1 MKNLVLKTTAI
12 TLACALGLLAIIYGV
27 FALFIPRPLANLY
40 DKMGMYNASIRYY
53 ERAYKK
59 STDMQDL
66 YTLCLKLDGEKD
78 SVKTERY
85 AKLLVEDVNFI
96 TFSKTQDID
105 ENGITTEEYV
115 EAKYVRAV
123 YKNKGI
129 DSAISATT
137 ICLSNG
143 YNPFST
149 EKTTCYHEYNPFLM
163 LLTDQSI
170 DWSAKEGELEKL
182 KEKIKALYEGKTFF
196 VLTEVEQSFA
206 ERDLAIIEGILA

>member
-12 TLACALGLLAIIYGV
+12 TLACAFGLLAIIYGV
-27 FALFIPRPLANLY
+27 FALFIPRPLANLF

-53 ERAYKK
+53 EKTYNK
-59 STDMQDL
+59 STDMEDL

-78 SVKTERY
+78 SEKIERY
-85 AKLLVEDVNFI
+85 AKLLVENVKFI
-96 TFSKTQDID
+96 PFSKTQDID

-137 ICLSNG
+137 VCLSNG
-143 YNPFST
+143 YNPSST
-149 EKTTCYHEYNPFLM
+149 EQTTCYHEYNPFLM
-163 LLTDQSI
+163 LLTDESI
-170 DWSAKEGELEKL
+170 DWSAKKGELQKL
-182 KEKIKALYEGKTFF
+182 KDKITAIYTGQNFF
-196 VLTEVEQSFA
+196 VLSEIEKSFA
-206 ERDLAIIEGILA
+206 ERDLAIINGILA